1 MRHALPFPDLLR
13 ESSRDVKLPATTLY
27 AAAMV
32 DDDTTFQ
39 LRMDRYGPE
48 LLSGLEGAYGDRAGE
63 LFERLTEALRGAFD
77 ARPADLRV
85 LDEARLLSPDW
96 LQRPDQIGYVCY
108 ADRFARSLPKV
119 ADHIDHLEMEVDDE
133 IWPLPKYRELLFSK

>member
-1 MRHALPFPDLLR
+1 MVCDL
-13 ESSRDVKLPATTLY
+13 DVKLPATTLY

-63 LFERLTEALRGAFD
+63 LFERLAGSLRAAFD

-85 LDEARLLSPDW
+85 LDEARLLSPD
-96 LQRPDQIGYVCY
+96 
-108 ADRFARSLPKV
+108 
-119 ADHIDHLEMEVDDE
+119 
-133 IWPLPKYRELLFSK
+133 